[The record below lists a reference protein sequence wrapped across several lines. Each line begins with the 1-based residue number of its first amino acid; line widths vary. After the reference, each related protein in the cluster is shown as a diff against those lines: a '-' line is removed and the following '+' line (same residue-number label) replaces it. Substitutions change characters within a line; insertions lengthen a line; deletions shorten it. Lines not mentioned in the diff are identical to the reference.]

1 MYFPY
6 YIAYMTAGFI
16 ISLAVFFWALNQG
29 QFRDQNRARF
39 IPLEADGGGKPVKP
53 SRFARIQTIALFALV
68 GIGLAA
74 SGAVIAFAQ
83 LKAAG

>member
-6 YIAYMTAGFI
+6 YVAYMTAGFI

-29 QFRDQNRARF
+29 QFKDQNRARF

-53 SRFARIQTIALFALV
+53 SRFARIETIALFALV

-74 SGAVIAFAQ
+74 SAAVIAFAL
-83 LKAAG
+83 LKVAG